1 MSNSLSV
8 SPAPGRVSLD
18 VVDKVSESSHGKFSF
33 EDPTVTISFK
43 ERKVST
49 VTENGIMAGVDM
61 IVVEETT
68 FVN

>member
-1 MSNSLSV
+1 MSDSLSV

-18 VVDKVSESSHGKFSF
+18 VADKVSEISHSQFSF
-33 EDPTVTISFK
+33 DPTVTISFK
-43 ERKVST
+43 ERRVST

>member
-1 MSNSLSV
+1 M
-8 SPAPGRVSLD
+8 
-18 VVDKVSESSHGKFSF
+18 DKVSESSHGKFSF